1 MSSKQTLLR
10 GMALALSL
18 ALLAGCRRPAVITP
32 ASSAASSQPV
42 AAQPAQTLAIAVNAG
57 QYNPY
62 LTSNTLTGQ
71 SADLLFEKL
80 VVLSP
85 SMELEPRLARS
96 IETSG
101 LTVTLTLREGCVFAD
116 GTPITAE
123 DVAASLLAA
132 KASERYSARLANLAE
147 VTAEGGLVIL
157 TLAAPDSLFAYLLDL
172 PILKAAETAS
182 AQPTASGRYTYDG
195 SGSAL
200 VPNLHA
206 PFPSDGP
213 ERIDLTAV
221 ANYDEIISGL
231 ALGTVT
237 FYQAEASTPSTV
249 ASNENYFRTNILMFL
264 GVNAQ
269 SGNPLCAS
277 AEGRVLLSSTLSRRD
292 LADQY
297 ISAAPALG
305 ALNGLYSCVQGAQT
319 LSEEAGDASL
329 DRAMAALGYQ
339 WQDQTGRYE
348 TSEGEPAAVDLLVY
362 AGSPEKVYAAT
373 LLQQEWEERGI
384 QVTITQAESF
394 ELYLQQIQ
402 RQEFE
407 LYIGELKLYN
417 NMDLSPFWTGS
428 ARYGLAPSQTL
439 LDAYAQFRAD
449 AGTAGAFETAF
460 AAELPYIP
468 LLWRSAVTVSGR
480 SVTGI
485 VSSVS
490 DLYYSLEEFSV
501 QN

>member
-1 MSSKQTLLR
+1 
-10 GMALALSL
+10 
-18 ALLAGCRRPAVITP
+18 
-32 ASSAASSQPV
+32 
-42 AAQPAQTLAIAVNAG
+42 
-57 QYNPY
+57 
-62 LTSNTLTGQ
+62 
-71 SADLLFEKL
+71 
-80 VVLSP
+80 
-85 SMELEPRLARS
+85 
-96 IETSG
+96 
-101 LTVTLTLREGCVFAD
+101 
-116 GTPITAE
+116 
-123 DVAASLLAA
+123 
-132 KASERYSARLANLAE
+132 
-147 VTAEGGLVIL
+147 
-157 TLAAPDSLFAYLLDL
+157 
-172 PILKAAETAS
+172 
-182 AQPTASGRYTYDG
+182 
-195 SGSAL
+195 
-200 VPNLHA
+200 
-206 PFPSDGP
+206 
-213 ERIDLTAV
+213 
-221 ANYDEIISGL
+221 
-231 ALGTVT
+231 
-237 FYQAEASTPSTV
+237 
-249 ASNENYFRTNILMFL
+249 
-264 GVNAQ
+264 
-269 SGNPLCAS
+269 
-277 AEGRVLLSSTLSRRD
+277 
-292 LADQY
+292 
-297 ISAAPALG
+297 
-305 ALNGLYSCVQGAQT
+305 
-319 LSEEAGDASL
+319 
-329 DRAMAALGYQ
+329 MAALGYQ